1 MNGTPPAGLYPG
13 AVEDLRQR
21 TRTFIRS
28 TVIPAEPRPGQALN
42 MAVRRE
48 LQGAAREAG
57 VFAPHVPVEFG
68 GQGLAVEH
76 WSPVFQ
82 EAGYSPIGPAVL
94 NAMAPD
100 EGNMHMLNLI
110 GSAAQKRQ
118 FLAPLAAGEISSCF
132 AMTEPHPGAG
142 SDPDALTT
150 TAVRDGNGWLI
161 TGHKRFTSGATFAS
175 FAIVMAR
182 TVVDAAGGQ
191 GAEHGEG
198 GPGPGAAGA
207 PASTA
212 ASAGAV
218 SVGAVWAGATMFLVP
233 MDTPGVRIGTP
244 IHTVDRYLPGG
255 HPNVHFDGV
264 HVPRSAVLGEA
275 GLGFKYAQ
283 VRLGPARLTHCMR
296 WLGLARRAMDIML
309 DRANTREIF
318 GAHLSQLGIAQELI
332 AQSVID
338 IETSD
343 AIIAKCAALLAVDAK
358 AGSALSSVAKVHVS
372 EAVYRVID
380 RAVQLCGG
388 DGVSDGL
395 PLAQYL
401 NEVRPFRIYDGSTE
415 THKWAIAR
423 RAASDRRRAVH
434 GGESFQGAAKIYE
447 GER

>member
-1 MNGTPPAGLYPG
+1 MNTVPVAGAYPG

-21 TRTFIRS
+21 TRAFIRN

-42 MAVRRE
+42 IAVRRE
-48 LQGAAREAG
+48 LQAAAREAG

-110 GSAAQKRQ
+110 GSTAQKRQ

-142 SDPDALTT
+142 SDPDALNT
-150 TAVRDGNGWLI
+150 TAVRDGSGWLI

-182 TVVDAAGGQ
+182 TVADTD
-191 GAEHGEG
+191 G
-198 GPGPGAAGA
+198 GPA
-207 PASTA
+207 P
-212 ASAGAV
+212 
-218 SVGAVWAGATMFLVP
+218 AGATMFLVP
-233 MDTPGVRIGTP
+233 MDTPGVRIGAP

-264 HVPRSAVLGEA
+264 RVPGSAVLGEV

-309 DRANTREIF
+309 DRANAREIF

-332 AQSVID
+332 A
-338 IETSD
+338 
-343 AIIAKCAALLAVDAK
+343 
-358 AGSALSSVAKVHVS
+358 
-372 EAVYRVID
+372 
-380 RAVQLCGG
+380 
-388 DGVSDGL
+388 
-395 PLAQYL
+395 
-401 NEVRPFRIYDGSTE
+401 
-415 THKWAIAR
+415 
-423 RAASDRRRAVH
+423 
-434 GGESFQGAAKIYE
+434 
-447 GER
+447 

>member
-1 MNGTPPAGLYPG
+1 MNNATPFQGVYPES
-13 AVEDLRQR
+13 VEDLRAR
-21 TRTFIRS
+21 TRDFIRQ

-42 MAVRRE
+42 VSVRRE
-48 LQGAAREAG
+48 LADAARTAG

-82 EAGYSPIGPAVL
+82 EAGYSPIGPSVL

-110 GSAAQKRQ
+110 GTAEQKRR
-118 FLAPLAAGEISSCF
+118 FLAPLAAGAISSCF

-142 SDPDALTT
+142 SDPDALAT
-150 TAVRDGNGWLI
+150 TAVRDGNRWRI
-161 TGHKRFTSGATFAS
+161 NGHKRFISGATLAG

-182 TVVDAAGGQ
+182 TDAAHEGPGGADAAGK
-191 GAEHGEG
+191 A
-198 GPGPGAAGA
+198 PAPAGA
-207 PASTA
+207 S
-212 ASAGAV
+212 
-218 SVGAVWAGATMFLVP
+218 MFLVP
-233 MDTPGVRIGTP
+233 MGTPGVRLGAP
-244 IHTVDRYLPGG
+244 IHTMDTYLPGG
-255 HPNVHFDGV
+255 HSHLHFEDV
-264 HVPRSAVLGEA
+264 HVPDSAVLGEA

-309 DRANTREIF
+309 DRANTRELF

-332 AQSVID
+332 AQSVMD
-338 IETSD
+338 IESSD
-343 AIIAKCAALLAVDAK
+343 AVIAKCAALLAADAR
-358 AGSALSSVAKVHVS
+358 AGSALSSVAKVHCS
-372 EAVYRVID
+372 EAVYRIMD

-395 PLAQYL
+395 PLMQYL

-423 RAASDRRRAVH
+423 RAAADRRRAVA
-434 GGESFQGAAKIYE
+434 GGEPFQGAAANPE
-447 GER
+447 GEL